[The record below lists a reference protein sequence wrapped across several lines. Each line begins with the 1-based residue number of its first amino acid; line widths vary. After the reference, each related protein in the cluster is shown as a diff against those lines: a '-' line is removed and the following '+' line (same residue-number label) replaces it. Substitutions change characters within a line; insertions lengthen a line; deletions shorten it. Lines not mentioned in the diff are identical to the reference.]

1 MIKCSGAGIVVY
13 YDNRDSSI
21 KGLENDI
28 LYLSLT
34 DNEGFYDFPKGG
46 IDEGEYS
53 FQCALRETYEEINL
67 RISDFKSFY
76 GTESDEGFSCG
87 RGLIMFIGEIKKESI
102 GNTKIKMN
110 LKTEH
115 FEHKSCEW
123 LTKDKL
129 ISETIVI
136 DDKKE
141 FKLPLYLQKCLN
153 WASKKIV

>member
-13 YDNRDSSI
+13 YDNRDDSI

-67 RISDFKSFY
+67 RISDFKRFY
-76 GTESDEGFSCG
+76 GTESDEGFPCG

-129 ISETIVI
+129 ISETILI

>member
-13 YDNRDSSI
+13 YDNRDNSV

-28 LYLSLT
+28 LYLALV
-34 DNEGFYDFPKGG
+34 DNEDLYDFPKGG

-67 RISDFKSFY
+67 RISDFKRFY
-76 GTESDEGFSCG
+76 GTESDEGFPCG
-87 RGLIMFIGEIKKESI
+87 RGLIMFLGEIKRESI
-102 GNTKIKMN
+102 GNARIKMN
-110 LKTEH
+110 LKTED

-123 LTKDKL
+123 LSKEKIVSD
-129 ISETIVI
+129 TITI
-136 DDKKE
+136 NEKE
-141 FKLPLYLQKCLN
+141 EYKLPVYLQKCLA